1 MVGLSSKRGIGAA
14 RERVGR
20 RARLRRLG
28 WYVFAF
34 IALVVGVLLLP
45 KADLAVTAWEKMAI
59 PVVVQD
65 PNFEVLAVVSA
76 PNVSSTNPGHL
87 AWAVGGVNDSA
98 DDTNSLGVALSYNR
112 SNWSAQKTNER
123 GRRRLK
129 DVEAW
134 RDDRGTPSLTD
145 DIFRVWAVGQAYSV
159 SPPQPGWLM
168 KTNTYPSG
176 ATDDWTNV
184 TITPPVANDEAW
196 LLHDA
201 DFYDGTTGIVAGSNP
216 LRLNYP
222 TDTYAPRFKCNLW
235 RTTDAGTSWVRPTTP
250 PPAVDNRPAVPVG
263 ACRHIT
269 NVAFARDYDVN
280 NGAPDAV
287 GNRPRKAYAGLPNKG
302 FAWLTFASK
311 ESVGENA
318 YAANADEVY
327 WSQDKGNTWAL
338 FGLTGN
344 AGQAQRLSWK
354 DLDVMYY
361 QGAYHLWLVG
371 ENTDD
376 NTQYIRYLRCTE
388 PGAPVEATDCDQRAN
403 MNFTDIRAPIASLF
417 APGGVP
423 DINDFSV
430 TIDTAGTPGPT
441 DDTVRAWLAFGSS
454 SAPGGVATTDSL
466 LVQAGLGARWVFD
479 SVGSVGAVNAVFGF
493 DPGHAFAGGVNQT
506 LLKRQPGNLTGW
518 AWFGA
523 DSCSRRCAPALDPTC
538 LNLCP
543 DTGGPPMPEQPLG
556 WMSLTCVN
564 SLSCLRQAF
573 SYGLTVVLE
582 REKGYC
588 SNDSSRSC
596 TANPECN
603 VPGTCVTVT
612 SCAASP
618 AGTNQ
623 RTDVGA
629 LSGYAWIGADDPD
642 QTLGGAPASRPVG
655 WVGFDRRGICS
666 NNSGQSCT
674 LDADCGGANTCQ
686 FSGLVSGVPVAPPST
701 PFNSFPL
708 DFVSACNKTITASSP
723 QRYAQAFLDY
733 RNDRLEGWARIA
745 SSDLLAAGRGWI
757 RLRGP
762 YQCGQ
767 AWCSAN
773 RSIECVNANGV
784 YTACPAGAGTCDA
797 TASEAVK
804 CVEMGYGPATPPLP
818 SHYAGCTDCQE
829 VSGKLVCNICS
840 HVKSADWWNISYAK
854 RRPFT
859 VTMNATAASVGDT
872 VSFFVDLDNE
882 LPGAEADYRDI
893 RVVYRLDGGQLE
905 LPRQIVNPTP
915 AADPADEEIR
925 IKLVRSIPANTPD
938 PNFYIYYDNGS
949 AGVPVVDLHRVY
961 TYFEDF
967 SSDVFASGAWT
978 RSAGCVG
985 KIVYSA
991 TNRRLESIVSD
1002 NCYAYTA
1009 PSVMSVDLSSKGY
1022 HVEAQISAVAGPAF
1036 PQGSVGFFE
1045 SDPGGKLWAGID
1057 ERNNTTFARGTLP
1070 VGLIGSAPV
1079 AGGIDL
1085 VTLYDVHWTVK
1096 PNGSGGRLHTVRVN
1110 GQTSL
1115 NEALEASPQINA
1127 VYPAIHVW
1135 GSVSTW
1141 DDFRVWAALG
1151 ESADWGGAP
1160 EGPTGSTRYELW
1172 SCNSCGKNSAVGS
1185 RCGTGRCDP
1194 ATSPP
1199 GQEYKVCRSGT
1210 DCGAG
1215 SCAPSGFCSDSGA
1228 ICFGEIPGGDAGLGL
1243 CDSTR
1248 SRCEQIGENVC
1259 DQCDACSLYGVSLDP
1274 RGGSISGFGYSQD
1287 FGFVD
1292 LSLAY
1297 LYNPAWFQALQ
1308 GSIYA
1313 GSNIGSPATRTAP
1326 GIAAPIGDPARV
1338 DFCNATFG
1346 IHADGSISNVC
1357 SGQQAAEQAVDPLT
1371 SPYVRPDFGQLG
1383 LPTAATGYQ
1392 ALLDKLHLDDLT
1404 TEVGVTG
1411 KNVFGSTLHSLSRDA
1426 TWEDDVAGFFP
1437 EGCLKNTVIVVN
1449 GDFTL
1454 NPDLVTTHPD
1464 DDAST
1469 ITFEPCPPDS
1479 GRGTLVVK
1487 GNLTVTTDLQYVN
1500 TPAARKV
1507 SQIPSFGV
1515 IVVRANTSDPAP
1527 TVTIHEDVEKTAFNL
1542 FTEGAVTVRGTSLVN
1557 QTDKQYQNSGV
1568 MVAASFSLNR
1578 NFTGTIDQPEPAERI
1593 TDDGRLRINPPPG
1606 FEGFGQSLPQIRE
1619 SRP

>member
-1 MVGLSSKRGIGAA
+1 MVGPSSQGGIGAA
-14 RERVGR
+14 GERVGHRTRFR
-20 RARLRRLG
+20 RFS
-28 WYVFAF
+28 WYALAF

-45 KADLAVTAWEKMAI
+45 KADLAVTAWERMAI

-65 PNFEVLAVVSA
+65 PTFEVLGVATA
-76 PNVSSTNPGHL
+76 PNPGSVNHRYF
-87 AWAVGGVNDSA
+87 AWAVGSKRTDPSTGA
-98 DDTNSLGVALSYNR
+98 DDRSYALAFDRSRWVAQEIPQDMGTPGRGDAAAPGNYSLNAVSAWRYDWGPSGAADGVANQYDFYR
-112 SNWSAQKTNER
+112 A
-123 GRRRLK
+123 
-129 DVEAW
+129 V
-134 RDDRGTPSLTD
+134 
-145 DIFRVWAVGQAYSV
+145 AVGWGQQNPGRIV
-159 SPPQPGWLM
+159 SALTASSSGVTTAWNTCLWDRPGGTCESIRVMSGSPTEREWSFNDIDLFDGGRGIIVGQNAVRADGDTRSLAHLCNIWITADGA
-168 KTNTYPSG
+168 KTWNRPTTYPSG
-176 ATDDWTNV
+176 FTPAIPCQN
-184 TITPPVANDEAW
+184 ITSVSFAQ
-196 LLHDA
+196 
-201 DFYDGTTGIVAGSNP
+201 DFSISS
-216 LRLNYP
+216 
-222 TDTYAPRFKCNLW
+222 DTM
-235 RTTDAGTSWVRPTTP
+235 
-250 PPAVDNRPAVPVG
+250 
-263 ACRHIT
+263 
-269 NVAFARDYDVN
+269 
-280 NGAPDAV
+280 
-287 GNRPRKAYAGLPNKG
+287 GNRTRRSEAGG
-302 FAWLTFASK
+302 SQAFAWLVMEGSDQVWFSSDYGDTWT
-311 ESVGENA
+311 
-318 YAANADEVY
+318 ANR
-327 WSQDKGNTWAL
+327 
-338 FGLTGN
+338 LTGLGSP
-344 AGQAQRLSWK
+344 ADQTWV
-354 DLDVMYY
+354 DVEAVYY
-361 QGAYHLWLVG
+361 QGRYHVWLTGQSSGVNYVRYRSCTSVATCGGGGDAFVTVG
-371 ENTDD
+371 GLGSIAPRGLNDLTV
-376 NTQYIRYLRCTE
+376 TATE
-388 PGAPVEATDCDQRAN
+388 PD
-403 MNFTDIRAPIASLF
+403 
-417 APGGVP
+417 
-423 DINDFSV
+423 
-430 TIDTAGTPGPT
+430 GPLT
-441 DDTVRAWLAFGSS
+441 AWLAFGS
-454 SAPGGVATTDSL
+454 ATEPGGIAVSESILAGGGLSAIW
-466 LVQAGLGARWVFD
+466 VQELAGMTGRL
-479 SVGSVGAVNAVFGF
+479 NAVAGA

-543 DTGGPPMPEQPLG
+543 DTGGPPTPEQPLG

-564 SLSCLRQAF
+564 SVACLRQAF

-582 REKGYC
+582 RDKGYC

-596 TANPECN
+596 TADPEC
-603 VPGTCVTVT
+603 VAPGTCVTVT

-701 PFNSFPL
+701 PFNSFPS

-733 RNDRLEGWARIA
+733 RNDRVEGWARIA

-773 RSIECVNANGV
+773 RSIECVNTNGV

-829 VSGKLVCNICS
+829 VSGKLECNICS
-840 HVKSADWWNISYAK
+840 HVKSADWWNISYAT
-854 RRPFT
+854 RRPFQVNT
-859 VTMNATAASVGDT
+859 NLAGQVGDT
-872 VSFFVDLDNE
+872 VTFTLDLNI
-882 LPGAEADYRDI
+882 LPGIQADFDDV
-893 RVVYRLDGGQLE
+893 RVIYKLDGGLLE
-905 LPRQIVNPTP
+905 LPREITP
-915 AADPADEEIR
+915 VAGGQEQVR
-925 IKLVRSIPANTPD
+925 FKLVRAIVAGGTDSNFFLYYNSPSASTPTID
-938 PNFYIYYDNGS
+938 PNQIYSYGENFTTNVFTGATPWSRSTNALCNPAGS
-949 AGVPVVDLHRVY
+949 NVFQWAAGQITVVPGP
-961 TYFEDF
+961 
-967 SSDVFASGAWT
+967 FA
-978 RSAGCVG
+978 
-985 KIVYSA
+985 
-991 TNRRLESIVSD
+991 D
-1002 NCYAYTA
+1002 NCYAWNPQRSLDMTRNWN
-1009 PSVMSVDLSSKGY
+1009 
-1022 HVEAQISAVAGPAF
+1022 VEATLIQTTALGQPNVQSLHLHDTTPLKTGWWSTWADVVAPPLDRVEVWRDSGRQVPPAADSTVYATTITSGVSARYRWNITRVSPTLRSH
-1036 PQGSVGFFE
+1036 SVWVN
-1045 SDPGGKLWAGID
+1045 D
-1057 ERNNTTFARGTLP
+1057 TQ
-1070 VGLIGSAPV
+1070 LINA
-1079 AGGIDL
+1079 A
-1085 VTLYDVHWTVK
+1085 TE
-1096 PNGSGGRLHTVRVN
+1096 SGGDAMP
-1110 GQTSL
+1110 
-1115 NEALEASPQINA
+1115 ALLYPGFH
-1127 VYPAIHVW
+1127 VY
-1135 GSVSTW
+1135 STQATI
-1141 DDFRVWAALG
+1141 DNLRVWPALG
-1151 ESADWGGAP
+1151 ESASFSGPEEAP
-1160 EGPTGSTRYELW
+1160 SGSTRYELW

-1194 ATSPP
+1194 DTAPP
-1199 GQEYKVCRSGT
+1199 GQEYKVCRSST

-1215 SCAPSGFCSDSGA
+1215 NCAPSGFCSSTGA
-1228 ICFGEIPGGDAGLGL
+1228 ICFTDANCGAG
-1243 CDSTR
+1243 
-1248 SRCEQIGENVC
+1248 RCEQIGENVC

-1326 GIAAPIGDPARV
+1326 GIAAPVGDPARV

-1392 ALLDKLHLDDLT
+1392 ALLDTLHLDDLT

-1411 KNVFGSTLHSLSRDA
+1411 KNVFGSTLLSLSRDA

-1437 EGCLKNTVIVVN
+1437 DGCLNNTVIVVD

-1454 NPDLVTTHPD
+1454 NPDLVSTHVD
-1464 DDAST
+1464 DDGNT
-1469 ITFEPCPPDS
+1469 ITFEPCPLAS
-1479 GRGTLVVK
+1479 QNGGRGTLVVK
-1487 GNLTVTTDLQYVN
+1487 GNLAVTTNMQYVN
-1500 TPAARKV
+1500 TPAAQKV

-1515 IVVRANTSDPAP
+1515 IVVRANASDPAP
-1527 TVTIHEDVEKTAFNL
+1527 TVTINEDVEKTAFNL
-1542 FTEGAVTVRGTSLVN
+1542 FTEGTVTVRGTSLVN
-1557 QTDKQYQNSGV
+1557 QTDRQYQNSGV